1 MPRAA
6 HPEEAFAE
14 RRAVLECLPG
24 TLHALGLPIVM
35 PKLRANP
42 GKPQPAKYEALV
54 STARRAD
61 GSTKGDAV
69 VARLLLAVNAARR
82 KAAVRLKLVPRPD
95 LEAPAYYFIRNTV
108 LVLGGLVGLEDA
120 AAFARLNNGRNP
132 EWGSVSSPSSSASW
146 GAAKRFSAA
155 CRTSGRRYEPRRRQH
170 AGGRAA
176 LLIRSSSGGR
186 AIVTAACRAAPHGS
200 STAPLPSASRSS
212 SAAAAHAARKK
223 PRAKCDR
230 AVQACPAACM
240 AALASD
246 VSSSDRVLGTCA
258 RARAAVWHSACP
270 RNPGVSQHQQTGR

>member
-1 MPRAA
+1 MLANARRTSATAFALPLSQACMPRLCSSSRMPTHILAWRIVLRSGFSPRPA
-6 HPEEAFAE
+6 SAGGRAYFHTSKHHGGDGRPGANE
-14 RRAVLECLPG
+14 RRL
-24 TLHALGLPIVM
+24 ALFNAGGARSGGQLAAP
-35 PKLRANP
+35 
-42 GKPQPAKYEALV
+42 PQPV
-54 STARRAD
+54 S
-61 GSTKGDAV
+61 V
-69 VARLLLAVNAARR
+69 CH
-82 KAAVRLKLVPRPD
+82 
-95 LEAPAYYFIRNTV
+95 
-108 LVLGGLVGLEDA
+108 
-120 AAFARLNNGRNP
+120 P

-186 AIVTAACRAAPHGS
+186 AIVTTACRAAPHGS
-200 STAPLPSASRSS
+200 STAPLPSASRSSS

-258 RARAAVWHSACP
+258 RARAAVWHIARP
-270 RNPGVSQHQQTGR
+270 HDPGVSQHQ